1 MHPKGFWISGDY
13 VSGAAARLPSRPRAI
28 VAQQTVPVCSGPDGP
43 ATGQPCRRLALS
55 RLPLNK
61 SVEAVGKGQR
71 LFSALNRSI
80 IKLKIAPILKIQ
92 STYRGK
98 QT

>member
-1 MHPKGFWISGDY
+1 MHNQ
-13 VSGAAARLPSRPRAI
+13 PRH
-28 VAQQTVPVCSGPDGP
+28 TDDFSPLRSKK
-43 ATGQPCRRLALS
+43 ATGAL
-55 RLPLNK
+55 
-61 SVEAVGKGQR
+61 SVEAVGKSQR

>member
-1 MHPKGFWISGDY
+1 VALF
-13 VSGAAARLPSRPRAI
+13 VLAATLAQTATTQTAAAL
-28 VAQQTVPVCSGPDGP
+28 
-43 ATGQPCRRLALS
+43 
-55 RLPLNK
+55 